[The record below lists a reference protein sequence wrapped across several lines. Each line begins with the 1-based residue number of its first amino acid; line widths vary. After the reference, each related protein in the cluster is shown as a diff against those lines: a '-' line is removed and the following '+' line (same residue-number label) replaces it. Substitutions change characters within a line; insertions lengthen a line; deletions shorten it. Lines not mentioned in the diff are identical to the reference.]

1 MESISKYLAAPGE
14 PVNQSTAVIATTAAV
29 SAVALFSL
37 ARFALW
43 PRKPRVIRGPLT
55 TSVPRLSEAERAAIP
70 YRTDHFPG
78 ARDVETPY
86 GNIRVYE
93 FGPEDGRKVLFIHGI
108 STSCMTLT
116 HIANPLAEKGCR
128 VMLFDLFG
136 RGYSDAPGD
145 LPYDTRLF
153 TTQILLVLASSS
165 LAWTGR
171 GALHVVGYSLG
182 GGIAANFAA
191 AFPGMVETLVLL
203 APSGLIR
210 PGNIGRAS
218 RLVFTSGLVPER
230 LLAWLTHR
238 RLRAPIDDAV
248 AKRPGNNASSSSSS
262 SAAEETPL
270 FDRHG
275 KEDYIDVAVQDVH
288 DPPPTS
294 SSSAA
299 IPSPTPFEQQVAS
312 FVHWS
317 LDHSAGF
324 VPAMM
329 STMRAAP
336 LMGQHAQWRSLA
348 RTCAP
353 STLAVLLG
361 RDDTLVQPADYAEDA
376 LPLLGGPDNVF
387 WRVLPGAHNF
397 PFTHGEHAVRAIC
410 EFWGWE

>member
-1 MESISKYLAAPGE
+1 MESISKCFAAAPPGE
-14 PVNQSTAVIATTAAV
+14 ATDKSNAIIATTV
-29 SAVALFSL
+29 VTTVALLSL
-37 ARFALW
+37 ARFSLW
-43 PRKPRVIRGPLT
+43 PRKPEIIRGPLT

-70 YRTDHFPG
+70 YQPDHFPG

-116 HIANPLAEKGCR
+116 HIAKPLAEKGCR

-153 TTQILLVLASSS
+153 TTQILLVLASSP
-165 LAWTGR
+165 LAWTGD
-171 GALHVVGYSLG
+171 GALSLVGYSLG

-191 AFPGMVETLVLL
+191 AFPRLVDTLILL

-210 PGNIGRAS
+210 PENIGRAS

-238 RLRAPIDDAV
+238 RLRTPIDEAV
-248 AKRPGNNASSSSSS
+248 AKRPR
-262 SAAEETPL
+262 
-270 FDRHG
+270 RHG
-275 KEDYIDVAVQDVH
+275 GGATATATQEVKDKDKEKEKEDYIDVAVQEAVEAEA
-288 DPPPTS
+288 DP
-294 SSSAA
+294 A
-299 IPSPTPFEQQVAS
+299 PTPFELQIAS

-317 LDHSAGF
+317 LDHNAGF

-329 STMRAAP
+329 STIRSAP
-336 LMGQHAQWRSLA
+336 LMGQQQSWRRLA
-348 RTCAP
+348 RRGGPART
-353 STLAVLLG
+353 AVLLG
-361 RDDTLVQPADYAEDA
+361 EHDALVQRHDYEEDA
-376 LPLLGGPDNVF
+376 LPLLGGPANVF

-397 PFTHGEHAVRAIC
+397 PFTHGEFAVQAIE
-410 EFWGWE
+410 EFWRQGEGAE